1 MIRFFI
7 LIMLTF
13 AALLAVLLAT
23 DAVKEGFAATS
34 PGTML
39 QLKTSH
45 VRTKADEEEEKN
57 MIAVINQG
65 LIQMTGDGL
74 Y

>member
-45 VRTKADEEEEKN
+45 VRTEADEEEEKN

>member
-1 MIRFFI
+1 MFRFWVLFI
-7 LIMLTF
+7 LTVATLIAILI
-13 AALLAVLLAT
+13 AT
-23 DAVKEGFAATS
+23 DAIKEGFAATS
-34 PGTML
+34 PGTLL

-45 VRTKADEEEEKN
+45 VRTEADEEEEKN
-57 MIAVINQG
+57 MITVINQG

>member
-1 MIRFFI
+1 MIQFYL
-7 LIMLTF
+7 LIILTF
-13 AALLAVLLAT
+13 ASLLAVLIAT
-23 DAVKEGFAATS
+23 DAIKEGFAATS
-34 PGTML
+34 PGTLL

-45 VRTKADEEEEKN
+45 VRTVADEEEEKN
-57 MIAVINQG
+57 MLTVINQG

>member
-1 MIRFFI
+1 
-7 LIMLTF
+7 MLTF

-45 VRTKADEEEEKN
+45 VRTEADEEEEKN